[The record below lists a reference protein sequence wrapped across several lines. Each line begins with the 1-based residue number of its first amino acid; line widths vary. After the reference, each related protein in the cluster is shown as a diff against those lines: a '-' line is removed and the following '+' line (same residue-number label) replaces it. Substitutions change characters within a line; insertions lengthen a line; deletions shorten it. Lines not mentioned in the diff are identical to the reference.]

1 MLRQA
6 VASVR
11 IAAQGMKSVVPS
23 IWIDTTGWAFPYP
36 LLRLAGCAVAAY
48 VHYPTIST
56 EMLGR
61 VRDRTASFNNSDEV
75 AASST
80 KSALKIAYYQALV
93 VVYGAA
99 GGCANVAMVNSSW
112 TRRHISQL
120 WWRRRRPTLVYPPAD
135 TAALQAL
142 PLDRRLKRVYYVS
155 VAQFRPEKNHKL
167 QLRAFAAAQSR
178 AARLADPFLVD
189 AILSARLQLVGGC
202 RGAEDEARLAELKQ
216 MVVELGLLEESVE
229 FRVNIPFEELRGL
242 LGDAVAGVHSMVDE
256 HFGISVVEYMAAGA
270 VPIAHKSGGPRE
282 DIVLPEP
289 GKKESGGGTGIG
301 QRTGLLCSTV
311 EQYADALVEV
321 VAMGNEARLEMAA
334 AARRRA
340 SLFSDEKFK
349 NDFLEAMAPI
359 LPPQTPISG
368 NGVAVGH

>member
-1 MLRQA
+1 
-6 VASVR
+6 
-11 IAAQGMKSVVPS
+11 
-23 IWIDTTGWAFPYP
+23 
-36 LLRLAGCAVAAY
+36 
-48 VHYPTIST
+48 
-56 EMLGR
+56 
-61 VRDRTASFNNSDEV
+61 
-75 AASST
+75 
-80 KSALKIAYYQALV
+80 
-93 VVYGAA
+93 
-99 GGCANVAMVNSSW
+99 
-112 TRRHISQL
+112 
-120 WWRRRRPTLVYPPAD
+120 
-135 TAALQAL
+135 
-142 PLDRRLKRVYYVS
+142 
-155 VAQFRPEKNHKL
+155 
-167 QLRAFAAAQSR
+167 
-178 AARLADPFLVD
+178 
-189 AILSARLQLVGGC
+189 
-202 RGAEDEARLAELKQ
+202 

-289 GKKESGGGTGIG
+289 GKKESGGGGTGIG
-301 QRTGLLCSTV
+301 QRTGFLCSTV